1 MNEYSPLGALQE
13 LVAEITDK
21 ADRMRTL
28 LVRSLHVE
36 VPGPRD
42 VEDILGAIG
51 EYDNLVREA

>member
-21 ADRMRTL
+21 AERMRHL

-42 VEDILGAIG
+42 VEDILSAIG